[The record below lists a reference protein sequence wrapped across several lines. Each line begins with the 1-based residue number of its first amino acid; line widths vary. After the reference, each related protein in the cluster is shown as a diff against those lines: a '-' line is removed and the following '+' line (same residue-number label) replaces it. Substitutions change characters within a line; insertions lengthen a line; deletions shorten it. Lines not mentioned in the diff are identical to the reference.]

1 MCESV
6 RQKLGHTIVC
16 VGWEIEGYIAQWGQN
31 HYKIEF
37 EKRKILSRFYLQKI
51 FQTENIK
58 KFISEDVQIFQGLI
72 ENNLQKL
79 CLILCSSNS
88 NCERQLGI
96 QMRSTI
102 KPRFL
107 RGFLSIF
114 NFNYNFRTLLNPLC
128 IKGGK
133 IQTVKYMKFH

>member
-6 RQKLGHTIVC
+6 RQKLGHSIEC

-37 EKRKILSRFYLQKI
+37 ENKNPMTILFA
-51 FQTENIK
+51 ENFLDWKHQEIYCRRCIEFPRLDWEQPVEIK
-58 KFISEDVQIFQGLI
+58 FDTTF
-72 ENNLQKL
+72 
-79 CLILCSSNS
+79 NS
-88 NCERQLGI
+88 NCEKKWGI
-96 QMRSTI
+96 QKRSTV
-102 KPRFL
+102 KPRLL
-107 RGFLSIF
+107 RGFLIIF
-114 NFNYNFRTLLNPLC
+114 NFNYNFRTFLNPLC